1 VVGAFKK
8 YRIDIFNL
16 SAGEHEYEYAFE
28 NEFFE
33 RFEKSLIEKGSGIVK
48 ITLNRSETFL
58 DMLFTIEGIVE
69 LTCDRSLDLFD
80 YPLNVSRKLMIKFG
94 DEQDEVSDELIYMPW
109 DTQSIDVSHFIY
121 EFIGLEIPM
130 KKLHPRY
137 GNDDDENEE
146 DELIYSSLNSGRQN
160 DPIAEKEIDPRW
172 KRLEEIKTN
181 ILKKGNKENK
191 E

>member
-1 VVGAFKK
+1 MVSAFKK

-16 SAGEHEYEYAFE
+16 SPGEHEFE
-28 NEFFE
+28 FEFDNEFFE
-33 RFEKSLIEKGSGIVK
+33 SFEKSLIETGSGTVK
-48 ITLNRSETFL
+48 ITLNKSEAFL
-58 DMLFTIEGIVE
+58 DLLFTIDGVME

-94 DEQDEVSDELIYMPW
+94 DKQDEISDELIYMPW
-109 DTQSIDVSHFIY
+109 DTQSIDVTHFIY

-137 GNDDDENEE
+137 ENDDDENEG

-160 DPIAEKEIDPRW
+160 DSIAEKEIDPRW

-181 ILKKGNKENK
+181 ISKKENK